1 MFFFFKQKTAYEMR
15 ISDWSSDVCSS
26 DLGTN
31 AGLKRVSAGTEAAS
45 YTELLHV
52 RRRFIHKEALRS
64 ATALVTNA
72 VLATRDQRIWGEA
85 GTACASDS
93 TKVGAWDQNLMAE
106 WHVRY
111 RGRGVMIYRSEE
123 RRVGQGWVSTCR
135 SRWGPDS

>member
-1 MFFFFKQKTAYEMR
+1 MR

-26 DLGTN
+26 DL
-31 AGLKRVSAGTEAAS
+31 
-45 YTELLHV
+45 
-52 RRRFIHKEALRS
+52 FIHKEALRS

-111 RGRGVMIYRSEE
+111 RGRGVMIYWHME
-123 RRVGQGWVSTCR
+123 RQATCIYSQQIGGASCR
-135 SRWGPDS
+135 ESVCQSV

>member
-1 MFFFFKQKTAYEMR
+1 MR

-26 DLGTN
+26 DL
-31 AGLKRVSAGTEAAS
+31 SAGTEAAS

-111 RGRGVMIYRSEE
+111 RGRGVMISWQMEQIGRAK
-123 RRVGQGWVSTCR
+123 V
-135 SRWGPDS
+135 

>member
-1 MFFFFKQKTAYEMR
+1 MR

-26 DLGTN
+26 DL
-31 AGLKRVSAGTEAAS
+31 SAGTEAAS

-106 WHVRY
+106 
-111 RGRGVMIYRSEE
+111 RSEE
-123 RRVGQGWVSTCR
+123 HTSELQSLMRISYAVFCLKKKMIYTYYFHIKILYFF
-135 SRWGPDS
+135 